1 MSYTTQKTNQ
11 FLIGA
16 PKIRQRYKVRSSKIK
31 ELNAHISQIQNSRMP
46 TPFRSD
52 DSNEVASGAPLF
64 IPIRCGK
71 RKLNDGGD
79 EPIPEYALIEI
90 NGELL
95 LPTSGSSPSK
105 NENRDPDESARNE
118 PPLVDV
124 ASELELG
131 AVDFVNDKPIM
142 ILGSHEL
149 KGTIEDLKQP
159 FCVLKKEHD
168 SSADDGNK
176 TNSQYTIQGVITKK
190 ILFNQYPKIIM
201 R

>member
-1 MSYTTQKTNQ
+1 
-11 FLIGA
+11 
-16 PKIRQRYKVRSSKIK
+16 
-31 ELNAHISQIQNSRMP
+31 MP
-46 TPFRSD
+46 SPFRSD
-52 DSNEVASGAPLF
+52 DSAEVASGASLF

-71 RKLNDGGD
+71 RKLNDGD
-79 EPIPEYALIEI
+79 EPTMDIPEYALIEI

-95 LPTSGSSPSK
+95 LPTNGSSPSK
-105 NENRDPDESARNE
+105 NENRDPDESASNE

-168 SSADDGNK
+168 SSADDDNK